1 MSTVTHE
8 VLLALRDLFATR
20 FSGEELGDLAFA
32 LGVDLEDIPGST
44 RSAKAREFAQ
54 YLNRRGLMDKLKQK
68 GPEVRSELP
77 WGQIFGD
84 TAAPAPVTVAV
95 DGAELAGVA
104 QIVAG
109 LPDFAA
115 PVDRRAMLIAAGLS
129 AFAAGIDL
137 IGSERSVSL
146 RVLTSLSAVSTAADG
161 QTPLGALLRYVLT
174 IPEAFPHKE
183 VLEGLIA
190 KYRL

>member
-20 FSGEELGDLAFA
+20 FSGDELEDLAFR

-54 YLNRRGLMDKLKQK
+54 YLNRRGLMDKLKQV
-68 GPEVRSELP
+68 GPEVRKELP
-77 WGQIFGD
+77 WGEIFGN
-84 TAAPAPVTVAV
+84 AAGPAPVAVAV
-95 DGAELAGVA
+95 DGAELAAAA
-104 QIVAG
+104 QVVAG

-137 IGSERSVSL
+137 IGPERSVSL
-146 RVLTSLSAVSTAADG
+146 RVMTTLSEVSTAADG
-161 QTPLGALLRYVLT
+161 QTPLGKFLRYVLT
-174 IPEAFPHKE
+174 IPEAFHHKE
-183 VLEGLIA
+183 LLEGLIA
-190 KYRL
+190 KYQL